1 MAKFNDTNFDDSKL
15 KRGSILYSSK
25 ISPVVEGE
33 YALFNAYNM
42 SWEGYKFG
50 DSNEITYTGQVIAE
64 IDKKATTTSLEN
76 LEGTVNSLKGTVNSL
91 QTKSADYYEQ
101 RWRTAY
107 KSETVNAPD
116 VKDLTVDVDDTTW
129 HLTPQYKSGEHTWM
143 TARKVV
149 YVLSGSKYVAQYS
162 GSWSTPMKITGDDGS
177 VAYPVHQVL
186 LYKWTDS
193 RNAPTINSNSPK
205 MPEGWQE
212 SPGNAMPNTY
222 LWMIQGQRQNSNY
235 IKWDAD
241 GDSGTE
247 MTYWSSPICLS
258 GSDGKPGKDGT
269 DVEFIYKRFT
279 SEQSFTD
286 NNNPA
291 NWNAD
296 QNDNYLGPAGYTWN
310 NNPEG
315 VSSSYPYEYSSIR
328 YKTEGVWGTFIQ
340 PFLWSKYGEDG
351 VDGDGVEYIYYL
363 CNNESVELNKYPLFW
378 SNDADFDNEEYI
390 QANSEWTDNPSGTSS
405 EQKYEYVSVRKYKR
419 IKNNND
425 ILYLLFDTKL
435 LSTLSAEYNNFLNK
449 TDWEERPGPDITLL
463 DYIFNICENYY
474 ISTSSISSDTLKN
487 PQSDWY
493 DKQVIGNDFDL
504 YRFIY
509 DVLSK
514 YFNYEERQATYDQ
527 GSGTCEYLK
536 LIEKNDKFW
545 TPYYKPAL
553 WSKYAEDGLATNLV
567 LESDNDNITIGV
579 ASEGTVNNNY
589 SDSVNFTLVYN
600 TKPLTLGD
608 DYTLKILTEPTAS
621 PESDY
626 NPFGIKTDTTIPFNT
641 DLFQGN
647 FASLTNNTL
656 TVNIPEG
663 FDMSQY
669 DYIMSITLEA
679 KIIRD
684 HIVGL
689 DIDTTAI
696 FTLKISG
703 VELSINDIY
712 KLNIDRQ
719 VIKLNPNNEAY
730 DAINISLKS
739 LTSNNSITSQQDAE
753 AKHLY
758 IRYNVDERNNVDP
771 DTNLDN
777 IDNKLISVGQYNPSK
792 YYNKHIFRLYYIL
805 DDSFIKPNDV
815 LTDTLLNEHNAV
827 LLDAETISAIY
838 DGANG
843 NPGADSKSQE
853 YIYFLCDE
861 FNKTFTD
868 TENPAK
874 WSENQNYQ
882 TDDYPFIGTD
892 GANILNNGWTDHPQG
907 ISETQRYEYIS
918 TRTYDTS
925 TKTWGAFSEP
935 VIWANWGHSGEDG
948 DGVEYIYAVGNN
960 ADWKTSIGWNDGT
973 PDAIYKDPRRW
984 IWNKYPDTAISAVTW
999 NNNYQSTQEYR
1010 GNETVWKDNPVTN
1023 LQQGQYQF
1031 VTIRKYKKLTEKYI
1045 NSLTADDLGIFSDTD
1060 TSLDTIKAKFIEHKD
1075 EYVWLP
1081 YSEPTIWGSNIKGA
1095 DGKDGADG
1103 EDAYVLDW
1111 TNDQINLAVDE
1122 NGKIKP
1128 NQTKSTT
1135 LKTNSDNIKISSV
1148 EINTTLPFTYTGNV
1162 NDGKY
1167 DIKFTFDSNY
1177 NDDYQ
1182 IPESGIEVTF
1192 TVTLTNNKT
1201 LTKVLN
1207 ICGQHIPSDG
1217 VDGQNAVTYEILT
1230 SANSATRNITNV
1242 ISPSA
1247 VTLSA
1252 LKYSGTDITT
1262 LTALPEYLKFT
1273 YVFGNDSN
1281 ISKEYNVDNTYT
1293 FNLISTAYADDFKA
1307 EVKPDS
1313 PSVGTG
1319 NESSSSEELGNSAIS
1334 NGTTSVNAE
1343 QSSVQETSLTPGVV
1357 IGGGIGGGIDGPA
1370 VVPGN
1375 ASFKVSYTNVYLSY
1389 LYNNVWKHIDVETIP
1404 IIDHGE
1410 KGAQGFTGPVVRMRG
1425 EFKERDTGGYYSDG
1439 SVQKNYDESTDGIR
1453 YKDIVWYNNQYWTPN
1468 PEKCNG
1474 HSADG
1479 VPASYVTRHTGVIA
1493 CYDSAYWPGGEAS
1506 YWVPATQFDFVATK
1520 LLYADQA
1527 LINQISTHDLIATN
1541 QNGYP
1546 VAGVT
1551 SGSKMYDK
1559 NNAEITSYLSTL
1571 GTVQYSENA
1580 GNDSA
1585 NVRIFA
1591 GEICNGTSYSLT
1603 YAPFNVRQDGTAYMS
1618 KANIEGT
1625 VTASNLKLKEN
1636 LSTNTQDQNG
1646 SFTYWDILNESRYVP
1661 ILNDGEV
1668 GLYYIL
1674 SIYGNSNNN
1683 IRIQTPSDNAFFKK
1697 SINGKSVLSNNDYY
1711 MIPPKN
1717 TLCQLV
1723 GINADNITYW
1733 NIIETPLAEQKIPDT
1748 ILEHYDCRDDVILF
1762 AYNCE
1767 NYNNDG
1773 KTINYFC
1780 TRSND
1785 YDSFIPI
1792 RKVTFDGNNI
1802 TNSNDVWVEY
1812 TFLTYLES
1820 NSYKHTTNGA
1830 YANLGSL
1837 KYIKPNYK
1845 SSDSKGGVIIT

>member
-76 LEGTVNSLKGTVNSL
+76 LEGTVNSLKGTVDSL

-101 RWRTAY
+101 RWRTAG
-107 KSETVNAPD
+107 KEETVTAPG
-116 VKDLTVDVDDTTW
+116 KTDLTVDVDDATW
-129 HLTPQYKSGEHTWM
+129 HLTPQYKHGEHTWM
-143 TARKVV
+143 TSRKVV
-149 YVLSGSKYVAQYS
+149 YVLNDSAYFKQYYDEP
-162 GSWSTPMKITGDDGS
+162 WSTPMKMTGDDGA

-193 RNAPTINSNSPK
+193 RNVPAIDTTSSTK
-205 MPEGWQE
+205 PEGWQE
-212 SPGNAMPNTY
+212 SPGNISGNNTY

-241 GDSGTE
+241 GDSVTA

-279 SEQSFTD
+279 GEQSFIND
-286 NNNPA
+286 DNNPA

-296 QNDNYLGPAGYTWN
+296 QNDNYLGPLGFTWN
-310 NNPEG
+310 DNPEG

-328 YKTEGVWGTFIQ
+328 YKTDGVWGKFIS

-351 VDGDGVEYIYYL
+351 VDGDGIEYIFYRSSDKNEVTFGQENL
-363 CNNESVELNKYPLFW
+363 PPTFNLDSFQKSEVLENN
-378 SNDADFDNEEYI
+378 
-390 QANSEWTDNPSGTSS
+390 WTDDPQGVDENNVW
-405 EQKYEYVSVRKYKR
+405 EYVSVRKFKE
-419 IKNNND
+419 ITDLNLND
-425 ILYLLFDTKL
+425 IPESFRGQV
-435 LSTLSAEYNNFLNK
+435 NV
-449 TDWEERPGPDITLL
+449 G
-463 DYIFNICENYY
+463 
-474 ISTSSISSDTLKN
+474 
-487 PQSDWY
+487 
-493 DKQVIGNDFDL
+493 DKIWF
-504 YRFIY
+504 
-509 DVLSK
+509 
-514 YFNYEERQATYDQ
+514 
-527 GSGTCEYLK
+527 
-536 LIEKNDKFW
+536 
-545 TPYYKPAL
+545 PYSEPAL
-553 WSKYAEDGLATNLV
+553 WSKYAFDAVASNLTIETDNDVMAVAIDGQNTTRNTSSNSAQVFLYHNLSLLSSDKYTVKFISHNLSNGYIPNESNSVKDENDNLV
-567 LESDNDNITIGV
+567 ATITNTDNKWLVTINIPANVSLPKDGSFNFQIMTTVSTDISIPEEIRGAERLYTFKVIGLSLSTIYQLKTDKIVVHRDIENNLENVNVTMFNISDINDTFTTGNSLPENFYIFAKSIYTSKGDSSVTPTYNDQTYGDKLFTKTNDSFTISQYESKDI
-579 ASEGTVNNNY
+579 AEMILT
-589 SDSVNFTLVYN
+589 SVEFNLVYTSDAVDKQSIIDSFSSTN
-600 TKPLTLGD
+600 KGGTL
-608 DYTLKILTEPTAS
+608 I
-621 PESDY
+621 
-626 NPFGIKTDTTIPFNT
+626 
-641 DLFQGN
+641 
-647 FASLTNNTL
+647 NN
-656 TVNIPEG
+656 
-663 FDMSQY
+663 
-669 DYIMSITLEA
+669 
-679 KIIRD
+679 
-684 HIVGL
+684 
-689 DIDTTAI
+689 
-696 FTLKISG
+696 G
-703 VELSINDIY
+703 VLV
-712 KLNIDRQ
+712 DRE
-719 VIKLNPNNEAY
+719 I
-730 DAINISLKS
+730 
-739 LTSNNSITSQQDAE
+739 
-753 AKHLY
+753 
-758 IRYNVDERNNVDP
+758 
-771 DTNLDN
+771 
-777 IDNKLISVGQYNPSK
+777 ISV
-792 YYNKHIFRLYYIL
+792 
-805 DDSFIKPNDV
+805 
-815 LTDTLLNEHNAV
+815 
-827 LLDAETISAIY
+827 IS

-948 DGVEYIYAVGNN
+948 DGVEYIFAVYNN
-960 ADWKTSIGWNDGT
+960 VKNWNDST
-973 PDAIYKDPRRW
+973 NYDVNNDPRTW
-984 IWNKYPDTAISAVTW
+984 WNHDLTSDYQTTSEFISTNQGGIW
-999 NNNYQSTQEYR
+999 E
-1010 GNETVWKDNPVTN
+1010 DNPKTN
-1023 LQQGQYQF
+1023 LQEGQYQY
-1031 VTIRKYKKLTEKYI
+1031 VSIRKYRTFTQDDFNILKNWYCYKDSLNSNILGLYSVYGGSVEIEPATFDDTFTKYI
-1045 NSLTADDLGIFSDTD
+1045 G
-1060 TSLDTIKAKFIEHKD
+1060 KKMR
-1075 EYVWLP
+1075 LP
-1081 YSEPTIWGSNIKGA
+1081 YSEPTIWGSNIK
-1095 DGKDGADG
+1095 GADG

-1128 NQTKSTT
+1128 DQTKSTT

-1148 EINTTLPFTYTGNV
+1148 NINTTLPFTYEGNV
-1162 NDGKY
+1162 IYGKY
-1167 DIKFTFDSNY
+1167 NISFKIAPDY
-1177 NDDYQ
+1177 NDDNP

-1217 VDGQNAVTYEILT
+1217 VDGQNAVTYEIFT
-1230 SANSATRNITNV
+1230 SVNSATRNTTNV
-1242 ISPSA
+1242 ISPS
-1247 VTLSA
+1247 VITLSA

-1262 LTALPEYLKFT
+1262 LTTLPEYLKFT

-1281 ISKEYNVDNTYT
+1281 ISKEYDVDNTYT
-1293 FNLISTAYADDFKA
+1293 FNLISTAHTDNFQ
-1307 EVKPDS
+1307 EVVKPGS
-1313 PSVGTG
+1313 PNGGVG
-1319 NESSSSEELGNSAIS
+1319 NESEISGEEPNNGVIANEIS
-1334 NGTTSVNAE
+1334 RTSE
-1343 QSSVQETSLTPGVV
+1343 QSGAQETSLTPGVE
-1357 IGGGIGGGIDGPA
+1357 IGGIEGGETGGIAPSG
-1370 VVPGN
+1370 V
-1375 ASFKVSYTNVYLSY
+1375 SFKVSYTNVYLSY

-1404 IIDHGE
+1404 IVDHGE

-1439 SVQKNYDESTDGIR
+1439 SVQDGYDESTDGIR

-1468 PEKCNG
+1468 PEKCDGN
-1474 HSADG
+1474 SAVGD
-1479 VPASYVTRHTGVIA
+1479 VIPSYVTHHTGFIA
-1493 CYDSAYWPGGEAS
+1493 CYDPEYWPGGTYS

-1520 LLYADQA
+1520 LLFADQA

-1559 NNAEITSYLSTL
+1559 DNAEITSYLSTL

-1580 GNDSA
+1580 ENDST

-1591 GEICNGTSYSLT
+1591 GEIWNGSSYSLT

-1636 LSTNTQDQNG
+1636 VSANTQDQNG
-1646 SFTYWDILNESRYVP
+1646 SFTYWDVLNENRYLP

-1683 IRIQTPSDNAFFKK
+1683 ISIQTPSDNVFFKK
-1697 SINGKSVLSNNDYY
+1697 SINGKSVLSNNDHY
-1711 MIPPKN
+1711 MIPTKN

-1748 ILEHYDCRDDVILF
+1748 ILEHYDCTNDVILF
-1762 AYNCE
+1762 AYNYE
-1767 NYNNDG
+1767 DYNNNG
-1773 KTINYFC
+1773 ETINYFC
-1780 TRSND
+1780 TRPND
-1785 YDSFIPI
+1785 YDSFTPI
-1792 RKVTFDGNNI
+1792 RNVTFEGEKM
-1802 TNSNDVWVEY
+1802 TSSTDVWVEY

-1820 NSYKHTTNGA
+1820 DSYKHTTNGA

-1837 KYIKPNYK
+1837 KYIKPDYK
-1845 SSDSKGGVIIT
+1845 TPDPEGGSIDPGK

>member
-76 LEGTVNSLKGTVNSL
+76 LEGTVNSLKGTVDSL

-101 RWRTAY
+101 RWRTAG
-107 KSETVNAPD
+107 KEETVNAPE
-116 VKDLTVDVDDTTW
+116 KTDLTVDVDDVTW
-129 HLTPQYKSGEHTWM
+129 HLTPQYESGKHTWM
-143 TARKVV
+143 TSRKVV
-149 YVLSGSKYVAQYS
+149 YVLNDSAYFKQYYDEP
-162 GSWSTPMKITGDDGS
+162 WSTPMKMTGDDGS

-186 LYKWTDS
+186 LYKWIDS
-193 RNAPTINSNSPK
+193 RDVPTIDTTSSTK
-205 MPEGWQE
+205 PEGWQE

-235 IKWDAD
+235 IEWDTD
-241 GDSGTE
+241 GNSETTTE
-247 MTYWSSPICLS
+247 YWSSPICLS

-279 SEQSFTD
+279 SEQSFAD

-291 NWNAD
+291 NWDAD

-328 YKTEGVWGTFIQ
+328 YKTDGVWGKFTQ
-340 PFLWSKYGEDG
+340 PFLWSKFGEDG
-351 VDGDGVEYIYYL
+351 LDGDGIEYIYYL
-363 CNNESVELNKYPLFW
+363 CNNEFVELNKYPLFW

-390 QANSEWTDNPSGTSS
+390 QANSGWTDNPSGTSS

-435 LSTLSAEYNNFLNK
+435 LSTLSAEYNKFLNT

-463 DYIFNICENYY
+463 DYIFNICENDYNS
-474 ISTSSISSDTLKN
+474 ISSISSDTLRE

-514 YFNYEERQATYDQ
+514 YFNYEYNEATYDQ
-527 GSGTCEYLK
+527 GLETCEYLK

-567 LESDNDNITIGV
+567 LEADNDNITIGV
-579 ASEGTVNNNY
+579 TSEGTVNNNY

-600 TKPLTLGD
+600 TKPLTLGT
-608 DYTLKILTEPTAS
+608 DYTLKILTEPITS

-684 HIVGL
+684 GIVGL
-689 DIDTTAI
+689 EVNTPVI

-703 VELSINDIY
+703 IELSINDIY

-719 VIKLNPNNEAY
+719 VIKLDPNNTAY
-730 DAINISLKS
+730 DIINISLKS

-758 IRYNVDERNNVDP
+758 IRYNVDERNNIDP
-771 DTNLDN
+771 DANLDN
-777 IDNKLISVGQYNPSK
+777 IDNKLIQVGQCEPSK
-792 YYNKHIFRLYYIL
+792 YYNKHTFRLYYIL
-805 DDSFIKPNDV
+805 DDGFIKTNDV
-815 LTDTLLNEHNAV
+815 LTDTVLNEHNAV
-827 LLDAETISAIY
+827 LLDTETISAVY

-882 TDDYPFIGTD
+882 TDDYPFIGTN
-892 GANILNNGWTDHPQG
+892 GENILYNGWTDHPQG

-948 DGVEYIYAVGNN
+948 DGVEYIFAVYNN
-960 ADWKTSIGWNDGT
+960 VKNWNDST
-973 PDAIYKDPRRW
+973 NYDVNNDPRTW
-984 IWNKYPDTAISAVTW
+984 WKHDLTSDYQTTSEFISTNQGGIW
-999 NNNYQSTQEYR
+999 E
-1010 GNETVWKDNPVTN
+1010 DNPKTN
-1023 LQQGQYQF
+1023 LQEGQYQY
-1031 VTIRKYKKLTEKYI
+1031 VSIRKYRTFTQDDFNILKNWYCYGDSLNSNILGLYSVYGGSVEIEPATFDDIFTKYI
-1045 NSLTADDLGIFSDTD
+1045 G
-1060 TSLDTIKAKFIEHKD
+1060 KKM
-1075 EYVWLP
+1075 WLP
-1081 YSEPTIWGSNIKGA
+1081 YSEPTIWGSNIK
-1095 DGKDGADG
+1095 GADG

-1128 NQTKSTT
+1128 NQNKSTT

-1148 EINTTLPFTYTGNV
+1148 NINTTLPFTYEGNV
-1162 NDGKY
+1162 IYGKY
-1167 DIKFTFDSNY
+1167 NISFKIASDY
-1177 NDDYQ
+1177 NNDYQ

-1201 LTKVLN
+1201 LTKVLK

-1217 VDGQNAVTYEILT
+1217 VDGQNAVTYEILS
-1230 SANSATRNITNV
+1230 SANSATRNTTNV

-1247 VTLSA
+1247 ITLSA
-1252 LKYSGTDITT
+1252 LKYSGIDITT
-1262 LTALPEYLKFT
+1262 LTTLPEYLKLT

-1281 ISKEYNVDNTYT
+1281 ISKEYDVDNTYI
-1293 FNLISTAYADDFKA
+1293 FNLISTAYTYKFQ
-1307 EVKPDS
+1307 EVVIPGS
-1313 PSVGTG
+1313 PSGGVG
-1319 NESSSSEELGNSAIS
+1319 NESEISGEEPN
-1334 NGTTSVNAE
+1334 NGVIANEIPGTAE
-1343 QSSVQETSLTPGVV
+1343 QSGVQKTSLTPGVE
-1357 IGGGIGGGIDGPA
+1357 IGGEIGGVEGGD
-1370 VVPGN
+1370 VVWPGN

-1439 SVQKNYDESTDGIR
+1439 SVQDGYDESTDGIR

-1468 PEKCNG
+1468 PEKCDGN
-1474 HSADG
+1474 SAVGD
-1479 VPASYVTRHTGVIA
+1479 VIPSYVTHHTGFIA
-1493 CYDSAYWPGGEAS
+1493 CYDPEYWPGGTYS

-1520 LLYADQA
+1520 LLFADQA

-1541 QNGYP
+1541 KNGYP

-1559 NNAEITSYLSTL
+1559 DNAEITSYLSTL
-1571 GTVQYSENA
+1571 GTVNYSENTD
-1580 GNDSA
+1580 NDST

-1591 GEICNGTSYSLT
+1591 GEIWNGTSYSLT

-1646 SFTYWDILNESRYVP
+1646 SFTYWDILNESTYVP

-1674 SIYGNSNNN
+1674 SIYGNRNNN
-1683 IRIQTPSDNAFFKK
+1683 IRIKTPSDNAFFKK

-1748 ILEHYDCRDDVILF
+1748 ILEHYDCTNDVILF
-1762 AYNCE
+1762 AYNYE
-1767 NYNNDG
+1767 DYNSNG
-1773 KTINYFC
+1773 ETINYFC
-1780 TRSND
+1780 TRPND
-1785 YDSFIPI
+1785 YDSFTPI
-1792 RKVTFDGNNI
+1792 RNVTFEGENMVSS
-1802 TNSNDVWVEY
+1802 TDVWVEY

-1820 NSYKHTTNGA
+1820 DSYKHTTNGA

-1837 KYIKPNYK
+1837 KYIKPDYK
-1845 SSDSKGGVIIT
+1845 TPDPEGGSIDPGK

>member
-1 MAKFNDTNFDDSKL
+1 
-15 KRGSILYSSK
+15 
-25 ISPVVEGE
+25 
-33 YALFNAYNM
+33 
-42 SWEGYKFG
+42 
-50 DSNEITYTGQVIAE
+50 
-64 IDKKATTTSLEN
+64 
-76 LEGTVNSLKGTVNSL
+76 
-91 QTKSADYYEQ
+91 
-101 RWRTAY
+101 
-107 KSETVNAPD
+107 
-116 VKDLTVDVDDTTW
+116 
-129 HLTPQYKSGEHTWM
+129 
-143 TARKVV
+143 
-149 YVLSGSKYVAQYS
+149 
-162 GSWSTPMKITGDDGS
+162 
-177 VAYPVHQVL
+177 
-186 LYKWTDS
+186 
-193 RNAPTINSNSPK
+193 
-205 MPEGWQE
+205 
-212 SPGNAMPNTY
+212 MPNTY

-235 IKWDAD
+235 IEWDTD
-241 GDSGTE
+241 GNSETATE
-247 MTYWSSPICLS
+247 YWSSPICLS
-258 GSDGKPGKDGT
+258 GSDGKPGKDGK

-291 NWNAD
+291 NWDAD

-328 YKTEGVWGTFIQ
+328 YKTDGEWGKFTQ

-351 VDGDGVEYIYYL
+351 VDGDGVEYIFYRSSDKNEVTFGQENL
-363 CNNESVELNKYPLFW
+363 PPTFNLDSFQKSEVLGNN
-378 SNDADFDNEEYI
+378 
-390 QANSEWTDNPSGTSS
+390 WTDDPQGVDENNAW
-405 EQKYEYVSVRKYKR
+405 EYVSVRKFKE
-419 IKNNND
+419 ITDSNLND
-425 ILYLLFDTKL
+425 IPESF
-435 LSTLSAEYNNFLNK
+435 
-449 TDWEERPGPDITLL
+449 RGQV
-463 DYIFNICENYY
+463 NIG
-474 ISTSSISSDTLKN
+474 
-487 PQSDWY
+487 
-493 DKQVIGNDFDL
+493 DKIWF
-504 YRFIY
+504 
-509 DVLSK
+509 
-514 YFNYEERQATYDQ
+514 
-527 GSGTCEYLK
+527 
-536 LIEKNDKFW
+536 
-545 TPYYKPAL
+545 PYSEPAL
-553 WSKYAEDGLATNLV
+553 WSKYAFDAVASNLTIETDNDVMTVAIDGQNTTRNTSSNSAQVFLYHNLSLLSSDKYTVKFISHNLSNGYIPNESNSVKDENDNPVATITNTDNKWLVTINIPANVSLPQDGSFNFQIMTTVSTDISIPEEIRGAERLYTFKVIGLSLSTIYQLKTDKIVVHRDIENNLENVNVTMFNISDINDTFTTGNSLPENFYIFAKPIYTSKGDSSVTPTYDDQTYGDKLFTKTNDSFTISQYESKDITRMILTSVEFNLV
-567 LESDNDNITIGV
+567 YTSDAVDKQTIIDSFSSTNKGGTLINNGV
-579 ASEGTVNNNY
+579 
-589 SDSVNFTLVYN
+589 LV
-600 TKPLTLGD
+600 
-608 DYTLKILTEPTAS
+608 
-621 PESDY
+621 
-626 NPFGIKTDTTIPFNT
+626 
-641 DLFQGN
+641 
-647 FASLTNNTL
+647 
-656 TVNIPEG
+656 
-663 FDMSQY
+663 
-669 DYIMSITLEA
+669 
-679 KIIRD
+679 
-684 HIVGL
+684 
-689 DIDTTAI
+689 
-696 FTLKISG
+696 
-703 VELSINDIY
+703 
-712 KLNIDRQ
+712 DRE
-719 VIKLNPNNEAY
+719 I
-730 DAINISLKS
+730 
-739 LTSNNSITSQQDAE
+739 
-753 AKHLY
+753 
-758 IRYNVDERNNVDP
+758 
-771 DTNLDN
+771 
-777 IDNKLISVGQYNPSK
+777 ISV
-792 YYNKHIFRLYYIL
+792 
-805 DDSFIKPNDV
+805 
-815 LTDTLLNEHNAV
+815 
-827 LLDAETISAIY
+827 IS

-843 NPGADSKSQE
+843 NPGVDSKSQE

-861 FNKTFTD
+861 FGKTFTGD
-868 TENPAK
+868 ENPATWISTK
-874 WSENQNYQ
+874 ENYQ

-892 GANILNNGWTDHPQG
+892 GSNTLKNGWTDHPQG

-948 DGVEYIYAVGNN
+948 DGVEYIFAVYNN
-960 ADWKTSIGWNDGT
+960 VKNWNDST
-973 PDAIYKDPRRW
+973 NYDENNDPRTW
-984 IWNKYPDTAISAVTW
+984 WKHDLTSDYQTTSEFIYTNQIGIW
-999 NNNYQSTQEYR
+999 E
-1010 GNETVWKDNPVTN
+1010 DNPKTN
-1023 LQQGQYQF
+1023 LQEGQYQY
-1031 VTIRKYKKLTEKYI
+1031 VSIRKYRTFTQDDFNVLKNWYCYKDSLNSNILGLYSAYGGSVEIQPKTFDDTFTKYI
-1045 NSLTADDLGIFSDTD
+1045 G
-1060 TSLDTIKAKFIEHKD
+1060 KKM
-1075 EYVWLP
+1075 WLP

-1128 NQTKSTT
+1128 NQNKSTT

-1162 NDGKY
+1162 IYGKY
-1167 DIKFTFDSNY
+1167 NINFKIAPGY
-1177 NDDYQ
+1177 NDDYP

-1230 SANSATRNITNV
+1230 SANSATRNTTNV

-1262 LTALPEYLKFT
+1262 LTTLPEYLKFT

-1281 ISKEYNVDNTYT
+1281 ISTEYDVDNTYT

-1307 EVKPDS
+1307 EVKPGS

-1343 QSSVQETSLTPGVV
+1343 QSGVQKTSLTPGVV

-1389 LYNNVWKHIDVETIP
+1389 LYNNVWKHIDAETIP

-1439 SVQKNYDESTDGIR
+1439 SAQKNYDESTDGIR

-1474 HSADG
+1474 RSADG
-1479 VPASYVTRHTGVIA
+1479 VQAAYVTPHTGFIA
-1493 CYDSAYWPGGEAS
+1493 CYDSEYWPGGTYS

-1520 LLYADQA
+1520 LLFADQA

-1571 GTVQYSENA
+1571 GTVNYSENTD
-1580 GNDSA
+1580 NDSA

-1591 GEICNGTSYSLT
+1591 GEIWNGSSYSLT

-1636 LSTNTQDQNG
+1636 VSANTQDQNG

-1661 ILNDGEV
+1661 NLNDGEV

-1748 ILEHYDCRDDVILF
+1748 ILEHYDCTNDVILF
-1762 AYNCE
+1762 AYNFSDFTTTDI
-1767 NYNNDG
+1767 NG
-1773 KTINYFC
+1773 KDVHINYFC
-1780 TRSND
+1780 TQTDD
-1785 YDSFIPI
+1785 YSGFTPI
-1792 RKVTFDGNNI
+1792 RRVTFDGN
-1802 TNSNDVWVEY
+1802 TMDSSNNVWVEY

-1820 NSYKHTTNGA
+1820 DSYKHTTNGA
-1830 YANLGSL
+1830 YANLGFL
-1837 KYIKPNYK
+1837 EYINPEYK
-1845 SSDSKGGVIIT
+1845 SWEPEGEPIDPGK

>member
-107 KSETVNAPD
+107 KEETVNAPE
-116 VKDLTVDVDDTTW
+116 KTDLTVGVDDTTW

-143 TARKVV
+143 TSRKVV
-149 YVLSGSKYVAQYS
+149 YVLNDTAYFKQYYDEP
-162 GSWSTPMKITGDDGS
+162 WSTPMKIAGDDGS

-193 RNAPTINSNSPK
+193 RDVPTIDTTSSEK
-205 MPEGWQE
+205 PEGWQE
-212 SPGNAMPNTY
+212 SPGNATPNTY

-235 IKWDAD
+235 IEWDAD
-241 GDSGTE
+241 GNSEIATE
-247 MTYWSSPICLS
+247 YWSSPICLS
-258 GSDGKPGKDGT
+258 GSDGKPGKDGK
-269 DVEFIYKRFT
+269 DVEFIYKIFT

-291 NWNAD
+291 NWDAD

-351 VDGDGVEYIYYL
+351 VDGDGVEYIFYRSSDKNEVTFGQENL
-363 CNNESVELNKYPLFW
+363 PPTFNLDSFQKSEVLGNN
-378 SNDADFDNEEYI
+378 
-390 QANSEWTDNPSGTSS
+390 WTDDPQGVDENNVW
-405 EQKYEYVSVRKYKR
+405 EYVSVRKFKE
-419 IKNNND
+419 ITDLNLND
-425 ILYLLFDTKL
+425 IPESFRGQV
-435 LSTLSAEYNNFLNK
+435 NV
-449 TDWEERPGPDITLL
+449 G
-463 DYIFNICENYY
+463 
-474 ISTSSISSDTLKN
+474 
-487 PQSDWY
+487 
-493 DKQVIGNDFDL
+493 DKIWF
-504 YRFIY
+504 
-509 DVLSK
+509 
-514 YFNYEERQATYDQ
+514 
-527 GSGTCEYLK
+527 
-536 LIEKNDKFW
+536 
-545 TPYYKPAL
+545 PYSEPAL
-553 WSKYAEDGLATNLV
+553 WSKYAFDAVASNLTIETDNDVMAVAIDGQNTTRNTSSNSAQVFLYHNLSLLSSDKYTVKFISHNLSNGYIPNESNSVKDENDNLV
-567 LESDNDNITIGV
+567 ATITNTDNKWLVTINIPANVSLPKDGSFNFQIMTTVSTDISIPEEIRGAERLYTFKVIGLSLSTIYQLKTDKIVVHRDIENNLENVNVTMFNISDINDTFTTNDSLPENFYIFAKPIYTPKSDKYEVHKYDDQKYGDKLFTKTNDSFTIGQYKSKDI
-579 ASEGTVNNNY
+579 AEMILT
-589 SDSVNFTLVYN
+589 SVEFNLVYTSDAVDKQSIIDSFSSTN
-600 TKPLTLGD
+600 KGGTL
-608 DYTLKILTEPTAS
+608 I
-621 PESDY
+621 
-626 NPFGIKTDTTIPFNT
+626 
-641 DLFQGN
+641 
-647 FASLTNNTL
+647 NN
-656 TVNIPEG
+656 
-663 FDMSQY
+663 
-669 DYIMSITLEA
+669 
-679 KIIRD
+679 
-684 HIVGL
+684 
-689 DIDTTAI
+689 
-696 FTLKISG
+696 G
-703 VELSINDIY
+703 VLV
-712 KLNIDRQ
+712 DRE
-719 VIKLNPNNEAY
+719 I
-730 DAINISLKS
+730 
-739 LTSNNSITSQQDAE
+739 
-753 AKHLY
+753 
-758 IRYNVDERNNVDP
+758 
-771 DTNLDN
+771 
-777 IDNKLISVGQYNPSK
+777 ISV
-792 YYNKHIFRLYYIL
+792 
-805 DDSFIKPNDV
+805 
-815 LTDTLLNEHNAV
+815 
-827 LLDAETISAIY
+827 IS

-843 NPGADSKSQE
+843 NPGVDSKSQE

-861 FNKTFTD
+861 FGKTFTGD
-868 TENPAK
+868 ENPATWISTK
-874 WSENQNYQ
+874 ENYQ

-892 GANILNNGWTDHPQG
+892 GSNTLKNGWTDHPQG

-960 ADWKTSIGWNDGT
+960 ADWKTSIGWSDGT
-973 PDAIYKDPRRW
+973 PEAIYKDPRRW
-984 IWNKYPDTAISAVTW
+984 IWNKYPDTDISVVTW

-1010 GNETVWKDNPVTN
+1010 GNATVWKDNPVTN

-1045 NSLTADDLGIFSDTD
+1045 NSLTADDLGIFSDAD

-1081 YSEPTIWGSNIKGA
+1081 YSEPTIWGSNIK
-1095 DGKDGADG
+1095 GADG

-1135 LKTNSDNIKISSV
+1135 LKTNNDNIKISSV
-1148 EINTTLPFTYTGNV
+1148 NINTTLPFTYTGNV

-1167 DIKFTFDSNY
+1167 NINFKIAPGY
-1177 NDDYQ
+1177 NNDYQ

-1217 VDGQNAVTYEILT
+1217 VDGQNAVTYEILS

-1281 ISKEYNVDNTYT
+1281 ISKEYDVDNTYT
-1293 FNLISTAYADDFKA
+1293 FNLISTAYTAVSQ
-1307 EVKPDS
+1307 EVVKPGS
-1313 PSVGTG
+1313 PSVGAD
-1319 NESSSSEELGNSAIS
+1319 NESSSSDELDNSAIS
-1334 NGTTSVNAE
+1334 NDSISRTAE
-1343 QSSVQETSLTPGVV
+1343 QSGVQETGLTPGVE
-1357 IGGGIGGGIDGPA
+1357 IGGEIGGVDGGD
-1370 VVPGN
+1370 VVAPGVV
-1375 ASFKVSYTNVYLSY
+1375 SFKVSYTNVYLSY

-1439 SVQKNYDESTDGIR
+1439 SAQKNYDESTDGIR

-1474 HSADG
+1474 RSADG
-1479 VPASYVTRHTGVIA
+1479 VPATYVTRHTGIIA
-1493 CYDSAYWPGGEAS
+1493 CYDPEYWPGGSYA

-1559 NNAEITSYLSTL
+1559 DNAEITSYLSTL
-1571 GTVQYSENA
+1571 GTVQYSENTE
-1580 GNDSA
+1580 NDSA

-1591 GEICNGTSYSLT
+1591 GEIWNGSSYSLT

-1636 LSTNTQDQNG
+1636 LSANTQDQNG
-1646 SFTYWDILNESRYVP
+1646 SFTYWDILNESRYVSN
-1661 ILNDGEV
+1661 LNDGEV

-1683 IRIQTPSDNAFFKK
+1683 ISIQTPSDNAFFKK

-1748 ILEHYDCRDDVILF
+1748 ILEHYDCTNDVILF
-1762 AYNCE
+1762 AYNFSDFTTKDI
-1767 NYNNDG
+1767 NG
-1773 KTINYFC
+1773 KDVHINYFC
-1780 TRSND
+1780 TQTDD
-1785 YDSFIPI
+1785 YSGFTPI
-1792 RKVTFDGNNI
+1792 RHVTFDDN
-1802 TNSNDVWVEY
+1802 TMSSSKDVWVEY

-1820 NSYKHTTNGA
+1820 DSYKHTTNGA
-1830 YANLGSL
+1830 YANLGFL
-1837 KYIKPNYK
+1837 EYINPEYK
-1845 SSDSKGGVIIT
+1845 SWEPEGEPIYPGK

>member
-101 RWRTAY
+101 RWRTAG
-107 KSETVNAPD
+107 KEETVNAP
-116 VKDLTVDVDDTTW
+116 KKTDLTVDVDDVTW
-129 HLTPQYKSGEHTWM
+129 HLTPQYESGKHTWM
-143 TARKVV
+143 TSRKVV
-149 YVLSGSKYVAQYS
+149 YVLNDSAYFKQYYDEP
-162 GSWSTPMKITGDDGS
+162 WSTPMKMTGDDGI

-193 RNAPTINSNSPK
+193 RDAPTIDTTSSTK
-205 MPEGWQE
+205 PEGWQE
-212 SPGNAMPNTY
+212 SPGNATPNTY
-222 LWMIQGQRQNSNY
+222 LWMIQGQRQDSNY
-235 IKWDAD
+235 IKWDND
-241 GDSGTE
+241 GNSETA

-269 DVEFIYKRFT
+269 DVEFIYKKFT
-279 SEQSFTD
+279 SEQLFTD

-296 QNDNYLGPAGYTWN
+296 QTDDYRGPAGYTWN
-310 NNPEG
+310 DNPEG

-328 YKTEGVWGTFIQ
+328 YKTDSVWGTFIQ

-351 VDGDGVEYIYYL
+351 VDGDGVEYIFYRSSDKNEVTFGKENL
-363 CNNESVELNKYPLFW
+363 PPAFNLDSFQKSEVLGNN
-378 SNDADFDNEEYI
+378 
-390 QANSEWTDNPSGTSS
+390 WTDDPQGVDENNVW
-405 EQKYEYVSVRKYKR
+405 EYVSVRKFKE
-419 IKNNND
+419 ITDLNLND
-425 ILYLLFDTKL
+425 IPESFRGQVNVGDKIWFPY
-435 LSTLSAEYNNFLNK
+435 
-449 TDWEERPGPDITLL
+449 
-463 DYIFNICENYY
+463 
-474 ISTSSISSDTLKN
+474 SD
-487 PQSDWY
+487 PS
-493 DKQVIGNDFDL
+493 
-504 YRFIY
+504 
-509 DVLSK
+509 
-514 YFNYEERQATYDQ
+514 
-527 GSGTCEYLK
+527 
-536 LIEKNDKFW
+536 
-545 TPYYKPAL
+545 L
-553 WSKYAEDGLATNLV
+553 WSKYAFDAVASNLTIETDNDVMAVAIDGQNTTRNTSSNSAQVFLYHNLSLLSSDKYTVKFISHNLSNGYIPNESNSVKDENDNLV
-567 LESDNDNITIGV
+567 ATITNTDNKWLVTINIPANVSLPQDGSFNFQIMATVSTDTSIPEEIRGTERLYTFKVIGLSLSTIYQLKTDKIVVHRDIENKLENVNVTMFNISDINDTFTTNDSLPENFYIFAKPIYTSNGDSLVTPTYDDQTYGNKLFTKTNDSFSIDQYK
-579 ASEGTVNNNY
+579 SEDISEMILT
-589 SDSVNFTLVYN
+589 SVEFNLVY
-600 TKPLTLGD
+600 T
-608 DYTLKILTEPTAS
+608 
-621 PESDY
+621 SDAVD
-626 NPFGIKTDTTIPFNT
+626 KQTI
-641 DLFQGN
+641 
-647 FASLTNNTL
+647 
-656 TVNIPEG
+656 I
-663 FDMSQY
+663 
-669 DYIMSITLEA
+669 
-679 KIIRD
+679 
-684 HIVGL
+684 
-689 DIDTTAI
+689 
-696 FTLKISG
+696 
-703 VELSINDIY
+703 
-712 KLNIDRQ
+712 
-719 VIKLNPNNEAY
+719 
-730 DAINISLKS
+730 
-739 LTSNNSITSQQDAE
+739 
-753 AKHLY
+753 
-758 IRYNVDERNNVDP
+758 
-771 DTNLDN
+771 
-777 IDNKLISVGQYNPSK
+777 
-792 YYNKHIFRLYYIL
+792 
-805 DDSFIKPNDV
+805 DSFSSTNKGSTLINNGV
-815 LTDTLLNEHNAV
+815 LVDR
-827 LLDAETISAIY
+827 ETISVIS

-843 NPGADSKSQE
+843 NPGVDSKSQE

-861 FNKTFTD
+861 FGKTFTGD
-868 TENPAK
+868 ENPATWISNK
-874 WSENQNYQ
+874 PNYQ
-882 TDDYPFIGTD
+882 TDDYPFIGTAGTNVLD
-892 GANILNNGWTDHPQG
+892 NGWTDHPQG

-948 DGVEYIYAVGNN
+948 DGVEYIFAVYNN
-960 ADWKTSIGWNDGT
+960 VKNWNDST
-973 PDAIYKDPRRW
+973 NYDESNDPRTW
-984 IWNKYPDTAISAVTW
+984 WNHDLTSDYQTTSEFISTNQSGIW
-999 NNNYQSTQEYR
+999 E
-1010 GNETVWKDNPVTN
+1010 DNPKTN
-1023 LQQGQYQF
+1023 LQEGQYQY
-1031 VTIRKYKKLTEKYI
+1031 VSIRKYRTFTQDDFNILKNWYCYKDSLNSNILGLHSAYGGSVEIQPETFDDTFTKYI
-1045 NSLTADDLGIFSDTD
+1045 G
-1060 TSLDTIKAKFIEHKD
+1060 KKM
-1075 EYVWLP
+1075 WLP
-1081 YSEPTIWGSNIKGA
+1081 YSEPTIWGSNIK
-1095 DGKDGADG
+1095 GADG

-1128 NQTKSTT
+1128 DQTKSTT
-1135 LKTNSDNIKISSV
+1135 LKTNNDNIKISSV
-1148 EINTTLPFTYTGNV
+1148 NINTTLPFTYEGNV
-1162 NDGKY
+1162 IYGKY
-1167 DIKFTFDSNY
+1167 NISFKIAPDY
-1177 NDDYQ
+1177 NDDYT

-1230 SANSATRNITNV
+1230 SANSATRNTTNA

-1262 LTALPEYLKFT
+1262 LNTLPEYLKFT

-1281 ISKEYNVDNTYT
+1281 ISKEYDVDNTYT
-1293 FNLISTAYADDFKA
+1293 FNLISTASTDNFQ
-1307 EVKPDS
+1307 EVVKPGS
-1313 PSVGTG
+1313 PNGSVG
-1319 NESSSSEELGNSAIS
+1319 NESEISGEETNNSVIE
-1334 NGTTSVNAE
+1334 NEIPGTAE
-1343 QSSVQETSLTPGVV
+1343 QSGVQKTSLTPGVE
-1357 IGGGIGGGIDGPA
+1357 IGGDVVGPSD
-1370 VVPGN
+1370 V
-1375 ASFKVSYTNVYLSY
+1375 SFKVSYTNVYLSY

-1425 EFKERDTGGYYSDG
+1425 EFKELDAGGYYSDG
-1439 SVQKNYDESTDGIR
+1439 SAQKNYDESTDGIR

-1474 HSADG
+1474 HSADD
-1479 VPASYVTRHTGVIA
+1479 VSATYVTRHTGVIA
-1493 CYDSAYWPGGEAS
+1493 CYDSEYWPGGGAN

-1541 QNGYP
+1541 KNGYP

-1559 NNAEITSYLSTL
+1559 DNAEITSYLSTL

-1580 GNDSA
+1580 ENDST

-1591 GEICNGTSYSLT
+1591 GEIWNGTSYSLT

-1636 LSTNTQDQNG
+1636 VSANIQNQNG

-1674 SIYGNSNNN
+1674 SIYGNRNNN

-1748 ILEHYDCRDDVILF
+1748 ILEHYDCTNDVILF
-1762 AYNCE
+1762 AYNYE
-1767 NYNNDG
+1767 DYNNNG
-1773 KTINYFC
+1773 ETINYFC
-1780 TRSND
+1780 TRPND
-1785 YDSFIPI
+1785 YDSFTPI
-1792 RKVTFDGNNI
+1792 RNVTFDGDKMTSSTDI
-1802 TNSNDVWVEY
+1802 WVEY

-1820 NSYKHTTNGA
+1820 VSYKHTTNGA

-1837 KYIKPNYK
+1837 KYIKPDYK
-1845 SSDSKGGVIIT
+1845 SPDSEGGSIDPGK

>member
-64 IDKKATTTSLEN
+64 IDKKATTTSLKN
-76 LEGTVNSLKGTVNSL
+76 LEETVNSL

-101 RWRTAY
+101 RWRTAG
-107 KSETVNAPD
+107 KEETVNAPE
-116 VKDLTVDVDDTTW
+116 KTDLTVDVDDVTW
-129 HLTPQYKSGEHTWM
+129 HLTPQYESGKHTWM
-143 TARKVV
+143 TSRKVV
-149 YVLSGSKYVAQYS
+149 YVLNDSAYFKQYYDEP
-162 GSWSTPMKITGDDGS
+162 WSTPMKMTGNDGS

-193 RNAPTINSNSPK
+193 RDVPTIDTTSSEK
-205 MPEGWQE
+205 PEGWQE
-212 SPGNAMPNTY
+212 SPGNGTPNTY
-222 LWMIQGQRQNSNY
+222 LWMIQGQRQDSNY
-235 IKWDAD
+235 IKWDTD

-269 DVEFIYKRFT
+269 DVEFIYKKFT
-279 SEQSFTD
+279 SEQSFIND
-286 NNNPA
+286 DNNPA
-291 NWNAD
+291 NWDAD
-296 QNDNYLGPAGYTWN
+296 QTDDYRGPAGYTWN

-328 YKTEGVWGTFIQ
+328 YKTDGLWGTFIQ

-351 VDGDGVEYIYYL
+351 LDGDGVEYIYYL

-435 LSTLSAEYNNFLNK
+435 LSTLSAEYNKFLNT

-463 DYIFNICENYY
+463 DYIFNICENDCNG
-474 ISTSSISSDTLKN
+474 ISSISSDTLRE

-493 DKQVIGNDFDL
+493 DKQAIGNDFDL

-514 YFNYEERQATYDQ
+514 YFDYEYYEATYDQ
-527 GSGTCEYLK
+527 GLETCTYFK

-553 WSKYAEDGLATNLV
+553 WAKYAEDGLATNLV
-567 LESDNDNITIGV
+567 LEADNDNITIGV
-579 ASEGTVNNNY
+579 TSEGTVNNNY

-626 NPFGIKTDTTIPFNT
+626 NPFGIKTDTAIPFNT

-669 DYIMSITLEA
+669 NYIMSITLEA

-684 HIVGL
+684 DIVGL
-689 DIDTTAI
+689 EINTPVI

-730 DAINISLKS
+730 DTINISLKS
-739 LTSNNSITSQQDAE
+739 LTSNNSITSQQDAA

-758 IRYNVDERNNVDP
+758 IRYNVDERNNIDP
-771 DTNLDN
+771 DANLDN
-777 IDNKLISVGQYNPSK
+777 IDNKLITVFQHEPSK
-792 YYNKHIFRLYYIL
+792 YYNKHTFRLYYIL

-815 LTDTLLNEHNAV
+815 LTDTVLNEHNAV
-827 LLDAETISAIY
+827 LLDAETISAVY

-843 NPGADSKSQE
+843 NPGTDSKSQE

-861 FNKTFTD
+861 FGKTFTGD
-868 TENPAK
+868 ENPAT
-874 WSENQNYQ
+874 WSSNKENYQ
-882 TDDYPFIGTD
+882 TDDYPFIGTN

-907 ISETQRYEYIS
+907 ISETQRYEYIA

-935 VIWANWGHSGEDG
+935 VTWANCGHSGEDG

-960 ADWKTSIGWNDGT
+960 ADWKTSIGWS
-973 PDAIYKDPRRW
+973 DASSEEIYKDPRRW
-984 IWNKYPDTAISAVTW
+984 VWNTNKLGNFKLEW
-999 NNNYQSTQEYR
+999 NDNYQSTHEYR
-1010 GNETVWKDNPVTN
+1010 GDTTVWKDNPFTN

-1031 VTIRKYKKLTEKYI
+1031 VSVRKYKKLTAEYI
-1045 NSLTADDLGIFSDTD
+1045 NSLTADDLGIFGDS
-1060 TSLDTIKAKFIEHKD
+1060 SAELSNVKD
-1075 EYVWLP
+1075 IFQNHVNGYVWLP
-1081 YSEPTIWGSNIKGA
+1081 YSEPTIWGSNIKGS
-1095 DGKDGADG
+1095 DGNDG

-1148 EINTTLPFTYTGNV
+1148 NINTTLPFTCDGNV
-1162 NDGKY
+1162 IYGKY
-1167 DIKFTFDSNY
+1167 NISFKIAPDY
-1177 NDDYQ
+1177 NNDYP
-1182 IPESGIEVTF
+1182 IPENGIEVTF

-1217 VDGQNAVTYEILT
+1217 VDGQNAVTYEILS
-1230 SANSATRNITNV
+1230 SANSATRNTANAIL
-1242 ISPSA
+1242 PSA

-1262 LTALPEYLKFT
+1262 LTSLPEYLKFT

-1281 ISKEYNVDNTYT
+1281 ISIEYDVDNTYT
-1293 FNLISTAYADDFKA
+1293 FNLISTAHI
-1307 EVKPDS
+1307 KPSSIKPGS
-1313 PSVGTG
+1313 PSVG
-1319 NESSSSEELGNSAIS
+1319 NESEISGEETNNSVIANEIP
-1334 NGTTSVNAE
+1334 GTAE
-1343 QSSVQETSLTPGVV
+1343 QSGVQKTSLIPGVE
-1357 IGGGIGGGIDGPA
+1357 IGGVEGGD
-1370 VVPGN
+1370 VVAPGN
-1375 ASFKVSYTNVYLSY
+1375 VSFKVLYTNVYLSY

-1439 SVQKNYDESTDGIR
+1439 SAQKNYDESTDGIR

-1468 PEKCNG
+1468 PEKCDVR
-1474 HSADG
+1474 SADG
-1479 VPASYVTRHTGVIA
+1479 VQASYVTRHTGVIA
-1493 CYDSAYWPGGEAS
+1493 CYDPEDWPGGEAS

-1559 NNAEITSYLSTL
+1559 DNTEITSYLSTL

-1580 GNDSA
+1580 ENDSS

-1591 GEICNGTSYSLT
+1591 GEIWNGISYSLT

-1636 LSTNTQDQNG
+1636 VSANTQDQNG

-1674 SIYGNSNNN
+1674 SIYGNNNN
-1683 IRIQTPSDNAFFKK
+1683 IHIKTPSSDNAFFKK
-1697 SINGKSVLSNNDYY
+1697 SINGKSVLSNNDSY

-1748 ILEHYDCRDDVILF
+1748 ILEHYDCTNDVILF
-1762 AYNCE
+1762 AYNYE
-1767 NYNNDG
+1767 DYNSNG
-1773 KTINYFC
+1773 ETINYFC
-1780 TRSND
+1780 TRPND
-1785 YDSFIPI
+1785 YDSFTPI
-1792 RKVTFDGNNI
+1792 RNITFDGDKMTSSTDI
-1802 TNSNDVWVEY
+1802 WVEY

-1820 NSYKHTTNGA
+1820 DSYKHTTNGA

-1837 KYIKPNYK
+1837 KYIKPDYK
-1845 SSDSKGGVIIT
+1845 SPDSEGGSIDPGK

>member
-1 MAKFNDTNFDDSKL
+1 MANSYTNSKFYGLGYNPIVDVDVEHVIPL
-15 KRGSILYSSK
+15 GSK
-25 ISPVVEGE
+25 ISTIGINDGPILD
-33 YALFNAYNM
+33 AFNIDWTSGKY
-42 SWEGYKFG
+42 SYDG
-50 DSNEITYTGQVIAE
+50 DKTHIIESTGQLIE
-64 IDKKATTTSLEN
+64 ELRGKASTTSLDY
-76 LEGTVNSLKGTVNSL
+76 LRDTVNSL

-101 RWRTAY
+101 RWRTAG
-107 KSETVNAPD
+107 KEETVNAPD
-116 VKDLTVDVDDTTW
+116 VKDLTVGDDDNTW
-129 HLTPQYKSGEHTWM
+129 HLTPQYESGKHTWM
-143 TARKVV
+143 TSRKVV
-149 YVLSGSKYVAQYS
+149 YVLNGSTYVAQYS
-162 GSWSTPMKITGDDGS
+162 GYWSTPMKMTGNDGS

-193 RNAPTINSNSPK
+193 RNAPIINSNSPK

-212 SPGNAMPNTY
+212 SPGNTSGNNTY

-241 GDSGTE
+241 GNSETA

-279 SEQSFTD
+279 SEQLFTD

-291 NWNAD
+291 NWAAD
-296 QNDNYLGPAGYTWN
+296 QNNNYRGPAGYTWN
-310 NNPEG
+310 DNPEG
-315 VSSSYPYEYSSIR
+315 VSLSYPYEYCSIR
-328 YKTEGVWGTFIQ
+328 YKTDGVWGTFIP

-351 VDGDGVEYIYYL
+351 VDGDGVEYIFYRSSDKNEVTFGQENL
-363 CNNESVELNKYPLFW
+363 PPTFNLDTFQKSEVLGNN
-378 SNDADFDNEEYI
+378 
-390 QANSEWTDNPSGTSS
+390 WTDDPQGVDENNAW
-405 EQKYEYVSVRKYKR
+405 EYVSVRKFKE
-419 IKNNND
+419 ITDSNLND
-425 ILYLLFDTKL
+425 IPESFRGQV
-435 LSTLSAEYNNFLNK
+435 NV
-449 TDWEERPGPDITLL
+449 G
-463 DYIFNICENYY
+463 
-474 ISTSSISSDTLKN
+474 
-487 PQSDWY
+487 
-493 DKQVIGNDFDL
+493 DKIWF
-504 YRFIY
+504 
-509 DVLSK
+509 
-514 YFNYEERQATYDQ
+514 
-527 GSGTCEYLK
+527 
-536 LIEKNDKFW
+536 
-545 TPYYKPAL
+545 PYSEPAL
-553 WSKYAEDGLATNLV
+553 WSKYAFDAVASNLTIETDNDV
-567 LESDNDNITIGV
+567 MAVAINGQNMTRNTSSNSAQVFLYHNLSLLSSDKYTVKFISHNLSNGYIPNESNSVKDDNDNPVATITNTDNKWLVTINIPANVSLPQDGSFNFQIMATVSTDISIPEEIRGAERLYTFKVIGLSLSTIYQLKTDKIV
-579 ASEGTVNNNY
+579 VHRDIENKLENVNVTMFNISDINDTFTTNDSLPENFYIFAKPIYTSNGDSLVTPTYDDQTYGNKLFTKTNDSFSIDQYKSKDISEMILT
-589 SDSVNFTLVYN
+589 SVEFNLVY
-600 TKPLTLGD
+600 T
-608 DYTLKILTEPTAS
+608 
-621 PESDY
+621 SDAVD
-626 NPFGIKTDTTIPFNT
+626 KQTI
-641 DLFQGN
+641 
-647 FASLTNNTL
+647 
-656 TVNIPEG
+656 I
-663 FDMSQY
+663 
-669 DYIMSITLEA
+669 
-679 KIIRD
+679 
-684 HIVGL
+684 
-689 DIDTTAI
+689 
-696 FTLKISG
+696 
-703 VELSINDIY
+703 
-712 KLNIDRQ
+712 
-719 VIKLNPNNEAY
+719 
-730 DAINISLKS
+730 
-739 LTSNNSITSQQDAE
+739 
-753 AKHLY
+753 
-758 IRYNVDERNNVDP
+758 
-771 DTNLDN
+771 
-777 IDNKLISVGQYNPSK
+777 
-792 YYNKHIFRLYYIL
+792 
-805 DDSFIKPNDV
+805 DSFSSTNKGSTLINNGV
-815 LTDTLLNEHNAV
+815 LVDR
-827 LLDAETISAIY
+827 ETISVIS

-843 NPGADSKSQE
+843 NPGVDSKSQE

-861 FNKTFTD
+861 FNKTFTGD
-868 TENPAK
+868 ENPATWISNK
-874 WSENQNYQ
+874 PNYQ

-960 ADWKTSIGWNDGT
+960 ADWKTSIGWSDVT
-973 PDAIYKDPRRW
+973 LKDIYKDPRRW
-984 IWNKYPDTAISAVTW
+984 SWSIIKNNSYKFDLSWNT
-999 NNNYQSTQEYR
+999 NYQSTCEYR
-1010 GNETVWKDNPVTN
+1010 VDTAVWKDNPVTN

-1045 NSLTADDLGIFSDTD
+1045 NSLTADDLGIFGDTD
-1060 TSLDTIKAKFIEHKD
+1060 FSLSDVKAKFIEHKD

-1162 NDGKY
+1162 IYGKY
-1167 DIKFTFDSNY
+1167 NISFKIAPEY
-1177 NDDYQ
+1177 NDNYQ
-1182 IPESGIEVTF
+1182 IPENGVEVTF

-1217 VDGQNAVTYEILT
+1217 VDGQNAVTYEILS
-1230 SANSATRNITNV
+1230 SANSATRNTTNV

-1273 YVFGNDSN
+1273 YVFGNESN
-1281 ISKEYNVDNTYT
+1281 ISKEYDVDNTYA
-1293 FNLISTAYADDFKA
+1293 FNLISTASTNNFQ
-1307 EVKPDS
+1307 EVVKPGS
-1313 PSVGTG
+1313 PNGSAG
-1319 NESSSSEELGNSAIS
+1319 NESEISGEETNNSVIE
-1334 NGTTSVNAE
+1334 NEIPGTAE
-1343 QSSVQETSLTPGVV
+1343 QSGVQETSLTPGVE
-1357 IGGGIGGGIDGPA
+1357 IGGDVVGPSD
-1370 VVPGN
+1370 V
-1375 ASFKVSYTNVYLSY
+1375 SFKVSYTNVYLSY
-1389 LYNNVWKHIDVETIP
+1389 LYNNEWKHIDVETIP

-1425 EFKERDTGGYYSDG
+1425 EFKERDTEGYYSDG
-1439 SVQKNYDESTDGIR
+1439 SAQKNYDESTDGIR

-1468 PEKCNG
+1468 PEKCDVR
-1474 HSADG
+1474 SADG
-1479 VPASYVTRHTGVIA
+1479 VQASYVTRHTGVIA
-1493 CYDSAYWPGGEAS
+1493 CYDSEYWPGGEAS

-1559 NNAEITSYLSTL
+1559 DNAEITSYLSTI

-1580 GNDSA
+1580 ENDSA

-1591 GEICNGTSYSLT
+1591 GEIWTGTSYSLT

-1636 LSTNTQDQNG
+1636 VSANTQDQNG
-1646 SFTYWDILNESRYVP
+1646 SFTYWDILNENRYVP
-1661 ILNDGEV
+1661 NLNDGEV

-1748 ILEHYDCRDDVILF
+1748 ILEHYDCTDDLILF
-1762 AYNCE
+1762 AYNYGD
-1767 NYNNDG
+1767 YNSNG

-1780 TRSND
+1780 TQPND
-1785 YDSFIPI
+1785 YDGFTPI
-1792 RKVTFDGNNI
+1792 RRVTFDGN
-1802 TNSNDVWVEY
+1802 TMSSSNDVWVEY

-1820 NSYKHTTNGA
+1820 DSYKHTTNGA

-1837 KYIKPNYK
+1837 KYINPEYK
-1845 SSDSKGGVIIT
+1845 SWEPEGEPINP